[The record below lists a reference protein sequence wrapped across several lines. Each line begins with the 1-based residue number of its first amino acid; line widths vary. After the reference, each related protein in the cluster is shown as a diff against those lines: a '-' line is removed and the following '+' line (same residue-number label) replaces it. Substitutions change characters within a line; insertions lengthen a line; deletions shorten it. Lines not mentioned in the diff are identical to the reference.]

1 MNANTLGWLVALEKQ
16 PEVEGSALSEE
27 QERFKQWTWKK
38 DASCSNQFLS
48 KNRMFIHQWSS
59 FIQECQYPP
68 WPYAGSLK
76 NPYSGDQIL
85 QTHPK
90 IEGFPLFFLHRLDW
104 FLIMTPVDG
113 DVKELYL
120 LYPVMII
127 CISQAAPAAATMASM
142 EPWTAALWRWT
153 DFSLKEMGDFQVLR

>member
-1 MNANTLGWLVALEKQ
+1 M
-16 PEVEGSALSEE
+16 
-27 QERFKQWTWKK
+27 FK
-38 DASCSNQFLS
+38 AP
-48 KNRMFIHQWSS
+48 MFIHQRSS
-59 FIQECQYPP
+59 FIRDCQYSP
-68 WPYAGSLK
+68 WPYAGITK
-76 NPYSGDQIL
+76 EPYSGDQIL

-90 IEGFPLFFLHRLDW
+90 IEGFPLFFLHRLGW
-104 FLIMTPVDG
+104 FLIMTPVDE

-153 DFSLKEMGDFQVLR
+153 DVH

>member
-1 MNANTLGWLVALEKQ
+1 M
-16 PEVEGSALSEE
+16 
-27 QERFKQWTWKK
+27 FK
-38 DASCSNQFLS
+38 AP
-48 KNRMFIHQWSS
+48 MFIHQRSS
-59 FIQECQYPP
+59 FIRDCQYSP
-68 WPYAGSLK
+68 WPYAGITK
-76 NPYSGDQIL
+76 EPIFRDQIL

-90 IEGFPLFFLHRLDW
+90 IEGFPLFFLHRLGW
-104 FLIMTPVDG
+104 FLIMTPVDE

-153 DFSLKEMGDFQVLR
+153 DVH